1 MEHPIDE
8 SLHKE
13 QPIFNINSEL
23 EQKAH
28 EMLTA
33 TERDVPDFWESSTTK
48 ILYAPVDDGEIRI
61 YHFKPDNPI
70 SKRPLVLIPGWGG
83 TEIGY
88 VDFYEVIHDKV
99 ECYYIETREKRSSKL
114 DRKNAK
120 MDMNQKAKDIQ
131 DVINYLKLDKE
142 DFVLFGTCWGG
153 AILLHGLIDGTIDAP
168 TIMTHDP
175 MHTLWFPK
183 WFLKYVTPFLP
194 VFAIK
199 MMKPILRRIQMRGM
213 NEEVQRK
220 RAENF
225 IDMRG
230 MNEEVQRKRAENFI
244 DNAEPWKWKR
254 AAESVRDFEL
264 FGNISG
270 ITKEVFI
277 INGTQDKIHDQVTY
291 TKIAAEMPYSRFIFI
306 KTDESRRER
315 LMGLVALEFSK
326 VTKDDGIPPSLK
338 DFEKKIHR

>member
-1 MEHPIDE
+1 MNHKFNNQYSRAKYMEKPINE
-8 SLHKE
+8 TLQEE
-13 QPIFNINSEL
+13 QSMLDLTPEL
-23 EQKAH
+23 EQKVH
-28 EMLTA
+28 EMLKA
-33 TERDVPDFWESSTTK
+33 TEREVPNFWESHTTE

-70 SKRPLVLIPGWGG
+70 SKRPLVFIPGWGG
-83 TEIGY
+83 TEMGY
-88 VDFYEVIHDKV
+88 VDFYEVIHDRV

-114 DRKNAK
+114 DRKKAK

-131 DVINYLKLDKE
+131 TTINHLELNKR

-153 AILLHGLIDGTIDAP
+153 AILLQGLIEGIIDAP
-168 TIMTHDP
+168 TIITHDP

-183 WFLKYVTPFLP
+183 WFLKYVTPILP
-194 VFAIK
+194 VFVIR
-199 MMKPILRRIQMRGM
+199 MMKPILRRIQ
-213 NEEVQRK
+213 
-220 RAENF
+220 
-225 IDMRG
+225 MRG

-264 FGNISG
+264 FGTMSE

-277 INGTQDKIHDQVTY
+277 INGTQDKIHEQSSY
-291 TKIAAEMPYSRFIFI
+291 LKMAIEMPLSRFIFM

-315 LMGLVALEFSK
+315 LMGLVTLEFSK
-326 VTKDDGIPPSLK
+326 VTRADGIPTSLR
-338 DFEKKIHR
+338 DFEKEIPR

>member
-1 MEHPIDE
+1 MGIPINE
-8 SLHKE
+8 PLIKE
-13 QPIFNINSEL
+13 QSVLDINPEL
-23 EQKAH
+23 EQKAQ

-33 TERDVPDFWESSTTK
+33 TERDVPDFWESSTTE
-48 ILYAPVDDGEIRI
+48 ILYVPVDDGEIRI

-70 SKRPLVLIPGWGG
+70 SKRPLIFVPGWGG
-83 TEIGY
+83 TEMGY

-99 ECYYIETREKRSSKL
+99 ECYYVETREKRSSKL
-114 DRKNAK
+114 DRKKAK

-168 TIMTHDP
+168 TIITHDP

-194 VFAIK
+194 VFVIR
-199 MMKPILRRIQMRGM
+199 MMKPILRRIQ
-213 NEEVQRK
+213 
-220 RAENF
+220 
-225 IDMRG
+225 MRG

-264 FGNISG
+264 FGTISG

-277 INGTQDKIHDQVTY
+277 INGTQDKIHDQITY
-291 TKIAAEMPYSRFIFI
+291 TKIAAEMPSSRFIFI

-315 LMGLVALEFSK
+315 LMGLVNLEFSK
-326 VTKDDGIPPSLK
+326 VTKDEGIPPSLE
-338 DFEKKIHR
+338 DFEKKIPR